1 MARVLISDPR
11 GKRNYTIALTPLADV
26 MTQLLIFFMLTSN
39 LTPFSMLTVQSGQE
53 TPQAETPAP
62 LSDTPAPAE
71 PSPDGEDPA
80 VAGQALWTVEP
91 GGIVIGRQRFDLSL
105 LPQLAQA
112 LRDAGDDRVVLTVA
126 EGARVQDIVSVLEA
140 LNDVQI
146 EAVQIARGAS

>member
-39 LTPFSMLTVQSGQE
+39 LTPFSMLTVQSAPE
-53 TPQAETPAP
+53 APQVEGPAP
-62 LSDTPAPAE
+62 ESDTPVPAP
-71 PSPDGEDPA
+71 PDPA
-80 VAGQALWTVEP
+80 ADDTAIDGQALWTVEP
-91 GGIVIGRQRFDLSL
+91 GAIVVGRQRFDLSL

-112 LRDAGDDRVVLTVA
+112 LRDAGNDRVVLTVS
-126 EGARVQDIVSVLEA
+126 EGARIQDIVSVLEA